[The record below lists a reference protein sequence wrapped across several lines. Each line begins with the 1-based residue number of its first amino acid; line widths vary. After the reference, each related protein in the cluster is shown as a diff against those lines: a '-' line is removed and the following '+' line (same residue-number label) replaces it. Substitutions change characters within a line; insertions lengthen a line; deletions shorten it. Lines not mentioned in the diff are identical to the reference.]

1 MKNSDGN
8 EEIDYSKLMNK
19 GLSEETLAFLGNDFD
34 EVRDRKFLMDSVSI
48 VLGTELAIQVKRASK
63 TKKITELN
71 IIRLAV
77 KKYLG
82 GDE

>member
-1 MKNSDGN
+1 MKNNDGN
-8 EEIDYSKLMNK
+8 EEINYRKLMNK

-34 EVRDRKFLMDSVSI
+34 EVRDREFLMDSVGI